1 MEVRSSGKMFY
12 GYRSYALRN
21 WILPQYIADPYID
34 EVIVVGD
41 FEEGEGYQYVPCP
54 SVKFNWSDCIAQ
66 RHEGFLASSGD
77 VVIFQ
82 HDDHVFDK
90 NSSNLIWARLGLQ
103 DVLSPA
109 RYTRLRKVEGE
120 RLNAGEPA
128 IAISSGPPFN
138 FEENYPGKV
147 WRVNDPKSVV
157 SIEGYIDG
165 HGAIYRREV
174 IKACPWNEVPKQFT
188 MDVLHTAQIR
198 EKGFKIVWTDDIKIF
213 DVEFGAQPWK

>member
-1 MEVRSSGKMFY
+1 MTVRSSGKMFY
-12 GYRSYALRN
+12 GYRSYALKN
-21 WILPQYIADPYID
+21 FILPQYISDPYID

-77 VVIFQ
+77 IVIFQ
-82 HDDHVFDK
+82 HDDHVFGIGAKGFLFEDGRYLLD
-90 NSSNLIWARLGLQ
+90 NIH
-103 DVLSPA
+103 DVWSPA

-120 RLNAGEPA
+120 RLNAGEPTVECWDHTCD
-128 IAISSGPPFN
+128 PPR
-138 FEENYPGKV
+138 YDG
-147 WRVNDPKSVV
+147 ND
-157 SIEGYIDG
+157 GYIDG

-174 IKACPWNEVPKQFT
+174 IEACPWNEVPKQFT

-198 EKGFKIVWTDDIKIF
+198 EKGFKIVWTEDIKIW
-213 DVEFGAQPWK
+213 DVEFGARPWT